1 VNKTQ
6 HNLLGAI
13 LFFLLVNT
21 ALCVVHSND
30 LEVIKADMK
39 TPKRVEI
46 TSVGVVHSF
55 PIDNVNTKIV
65 SAK

>member
-1 VNKTQ
+1 MNKTQ

-13 LFFLLVNT
+13 LFFLILNT

-30 LEVIKADMK
+30 LEVIKAEMQE
-39 TPKRVEI
+39 PKRVEF
-46 TSVGVVHSF
+46 TSVGVKHSW